1 MLVMSTRGHHSS
13 VHPTPSVPSSSP
25 PEPVAVAQH
34 SITMYKTPTAGVQ
47 QLQNILG
54 AQQIKML

>member
-1 MLVMSTRGHHSS
+1 MVQGKAA
-13 VHPTPSVPSSSP
+13 VVAVAVVA
-25 PEPVAVAQH
+25 VAVAQH